1 MGLTGYMAAGIVA
14 LLLLL
19 GISGWLLKNSY
30 EANGAL
36 KAAASIN
43 EAQVAKATKQI
54 EDLIRKRE
62 ELQTGLIAMGNENNA
77 LAQEKDE
84 AIARYNSF
92 RANLDNRTL
101 ANPAAIERAAK
112 MNIRKRQCDL
122 WEKTGGI
129 GKCPVH

>member
-54 EDLIRKRE
+54 EE
-62 ELQTGLIAMGNENNA
+62 LIARRERLQQNIITLGDENNA
-77 LAQEKDE
+77 LTQDLNAS
-84 AIARYNSF
+84 IAKYNSF
-92 RANLDNRTL
+92 RANLDNRSL
-101 ANPAAIERAAK
+101 SNPAVIERAAR
-112 MNIRKRQCDL
+112 IDIIGRQCKL
-122 WEKTGGI
+122 WEKTGGT